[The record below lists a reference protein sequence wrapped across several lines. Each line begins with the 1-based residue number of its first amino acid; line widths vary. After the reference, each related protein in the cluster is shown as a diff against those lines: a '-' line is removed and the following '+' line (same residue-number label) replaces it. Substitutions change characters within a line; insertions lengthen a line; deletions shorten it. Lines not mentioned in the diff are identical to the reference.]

1 MTQTAV
7 ATVWEPALADRSL
20 PGGLPWS
27 SEDETPISSAAAQIL
42 VSSGPSGVF
51 LSEPWIAQPLVGL
64 TGRLQVAAGISP
76 GLRLVRFERV
86 TEGIMVALV
95 EFTRDEDPDLIHGL
109 IARLKERMD
118 IAWEPL
124 LEVLDYPYRTFF
136 THRKAGILPNIPGLA
151 AAVRV
156 LASMADEDPIATRT
170 VLSGRSQ
177 EIRTL
182 LRETNLTAVQDLFR
196 RTRREL
202 AQQGRVPVDP
212 ALIVARHLDEFR
224 TITASPEFTVAAQA
238 LEGFTQQSGL
248 HAADRMVATV
258 ELETA
263 LAAART
269 GDDLTPEW
277 DFLPILTFAEMDAL
291 RARAQQFIGSDAFTV
306 EAWRDLVAAETAR
319 ASDAYSPLVLPADP
333 VEPAPTRAEGRRR
346 YRGPSFTERLS
357 R

>member
-7 ATVWEPALADRSL
+7 ATVWEPQLSSRSL

-42 VSSGPSGVF
+42 VSSGPNGVF

-64 TGRLQVAAGISP
+64 TGRLQVAAATSQ

-95 EFTRDEDPDLIHGL
+95 EFTRDDTNLTHGL
-109 IARLKERMD
+109 IARLKERLD

-156 LASMADEDPIATRT
+156 LASMADEDPIAARAL
-170 VLSGRSQ
+170 LSGRSE
-177 EIRTL
+177 EIRSL
-182 LRETNLTAVQDLFR
+182 LRETNLSAVQGLFR

-202 AQQGRVPVDP
+202 SQQGRVLIDP
-212 ALIVARHLDEFR
+212 ALIVAEHLDEFR

-238 LEGFTQQSGL
+238 IEGFTQQSGM
-248 HAADRMVATV
+248 HAAARMVATV

-263 LAAART
+263 LVDART

-291 RARAQQFIGSDAFTV
+291 RARAHQFIGSDGFTV
-306 EAWRDLVAAETAR
+306 EAWREFVAAEAAR

-333 VEPAPTRAEGRRR
+333 VEPAAAQPAGRRR
-346 YRGPSFTERLS
+346 YGGPSFTERLS

>member
-7 ATVWEPALADRSL
+7 ATVWEPHLSDRSL

-64 TGRLQVAAGISP
+64 TGRLLVAAGTSP
-76 GLRLVRFERV
+76 GLRFVRFERV
-86 TEGIMVALV
+86 TEGMVALV
-95 EFTRDEDPDLIHGL
+95 EPTRDDDANLTHGL
-109 IARLKERMD
+109 IARLKERLD

-136 THRKAGILPNIPGLA
+136 THRKAGILPNVPGLT
-151 AAVRV
+151 AAVRI
-156 LASMADEDPIATRT
+156 LASMADEDPTATRT
-170 VLSGRSQ
+170 LLSGRSE
-177 EIRTL
+177 EIRNL
-182 LRETNLTAVQDLFR
+182 LRETNLSAVQDLFR
-196 RTRREL
+196 RTRREHS
-202 AQQGRVPVDP
+202 QQGRVLVDP

-224 TITASPEFTVAAQA
+224 TITASPEFAVAAQA
-238 LEGFTQQSGL
+238 IEGFTQQSGL

-263 LAAART
+263 LVDART

-291 RARAQQFIGSDAFTV
+291 RARAQQFIGSDTFTV
-306 EAWRDLVAAETAR
+306 EAWRELVAAEAAR

-333 VEPAPTRAEGRRR
+333 VEPAAAQPAGRRR